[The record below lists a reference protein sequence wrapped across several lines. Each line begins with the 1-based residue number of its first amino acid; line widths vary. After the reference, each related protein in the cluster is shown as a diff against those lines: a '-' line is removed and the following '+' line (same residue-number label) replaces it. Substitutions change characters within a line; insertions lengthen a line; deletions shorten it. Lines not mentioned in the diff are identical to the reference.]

1 MSTTVA
7 LVGRTNV
14 GKSSLFNKLA
24 KSKSALVSEQEGLTR
39 DIKSTSIHLGG
50 KSINLI
56 DTGGFF
62 TSKDDDFE
70 EMILSKAY
78 EAIEYAEVILFVVD
92 KKFGISPFD
101 KEIASLIRK
110 SNKEVIMV
118 INKIDVKTSEG
129 TAIFEELGFK
139 EKVEVSAEHNLGIDQ
154 LKTLLFSKVKE
165 QENLFENNI
174 PKICILGKPNV
185 GKSSTINSISN
196 EKKMIVSNVPGTTI
210 DSIDSKITYKN
221 KEYIFID
228 TAGIRKKSKTTSKE
242 EKFSV
247 IKSLESNKIA
257 DLSVIMLD
265 ASNFLLDQDRKLIE
279 KAKENGKAIIVAVN
293 KMDLLDKT
301 SLNEIEKNLSNDSMF
316 NGLPVCFISAK
327 DRHGI
332 RHLFDNIYRVLE
344 NADKKISTNK
354 LNNILRKA
362 LETKSIPFKGKFKP
376 KIRFVHQGGKNP
388 HIVTLHGN
396 SLEKLEGSYKRFLN
410 NFYQKQ
416 LGLMGIT
423 LKLKFITSK
432 NPYKS

>member
-39 DIKSTSIHLGG
+39 DIKSTSIHLGR

-165 QENLFENNI
+165 EENLFENNI

>member
-39 DIKSTSIHLGG
+39 DIKSTSINLGG

-165 QENLFENNI
+165 EENLFENNI

-279 KAKENGKAIIVAVN
+279 KAKENGKAIIIAVN

-388 HIVTLHGN
+388 HIITLHGN

>member
-129 TAIFEELGFK
+129 TTIFEELGFK

-165 QENLFENNI
+165 EENLFENNI

-265 ASNFLLDQDRKLIE
+265 ASNFLLDQDRKLVE
-279 KAKENGKAIIVAVN
+279 KAKENGKAIIIAVN

>member
-39 DIKSTSIHLGG
+39 DIKSTSINLDG

-70 EMILSKAY
+70 EMILSKAF
-78 EAIEYAEVILFVVD
+78 EAIEFAEVILFVVD
-92 KKFGISPFD
+92 KKFGVSPFD
-101 KEIASLIRK
+101 KEIASFIRK

-139 EKVEVSAEHNLGIDQ
+139 EKVEVSAEHNMGIDQ
-154 LKTLLFSKVKE
+154 LKKLLFSKVKE
-165 QENLFENNI
+165 EENIFENNT

-210 DSIDSKITYKN
+210 DSIDTKITYKN

-228 TAGIRKKSKTTSKE
+228 TAGIRKKSKTTTKE

-247 IKSLESNKIA
+247 IKSLQSNKIA

-279 KAKENGKAIIVAVN
+279 KARENGKAIIIAVN
-293 KMDLLDKT
+293 KVDLLGKT

-327 DRHGI
+327 ERHGI
-332 RHLFDNIYRVLE
+332 RNLFDNIYRVLE

>member
-1 MSTTVA
+1 MNTTVA

-39 DIKSTSIHLGG
+39 DIKSAFVQMEG
-50 KSINLI
+50 KSVNLI

-62 TSKDDDFE
+62 TSKDDAFE

-78 EAIEYAEVILFVVD
+78 EAIEIADMILFVVD

-118 INKIDVKTSEG
+118 INKIDVKTLEG
-129 TAIFEELGFK
+129 TSIFEELGFK
-139 EKVEVSAEHNLGIDQ
+139 EKIEVSAEHNMGIDQ
-154 LKTLLFSKVKE
+154 LKELIFSKVKE
-165 QENLFENNI
+165 EETFCETNI

-196 EKKMIVSNVPGTTI
+196 EKKMLVSNVPGTTV
-210 DSIDSKITYKN
+210 DSIDTKIIYKN
-221 KEYIFID
+221 KEYMFID
-228 TAGIRKKSKTTSKE
+228 TAGIRKKSKTISKE

-247 IKSLESNKIA
+247 IKSLESNKKA
-257 DLSVIMLD
+257 DLSIIMLD
-265 ASNFLLDQDRKLIE
+265 ASSFLLDQDRKLVE
-279 KAKENGKAIIVAVN
+279 KARENGRAIIIAVN
-293 KMDLLDKT
+293 KTDLLDK
-301 SLNEIEKNLSNDSMF
+301 SALSKIEKTLNDDSMF

-327 DRHGI
+327 KKEGI
-332 RHLFDNIYRVLE
+332 RQLFDYIYRVLE

-362 LETKSIPFKGKFKP
+362 LGAKSIPFKGKFKP

>member
-39 DIKSTSIHLGG
+39 DIKSTSIHLGR

-165 QENLFENNI
+165 EENLFENNI

-279 KAKENGKAIIVAVN
+279 KAKENGRAIIIAVN

-362 LETKSIPFKGKFKP
+362 LDTKSIPFKGKFKP

-423 LKLKFITSK
+423 LKL
-432 NPYKS
+432 

>member
-139 EKVEVSAEHNLGIDQ
+139 EKVEVSAEHNLGIEQ

-165 QENLFENNI
+165 EENLFENNI

-279 KAKENGKAIIVAVN
+279 KAKENGKAIIIAVN

-344 NADKKISTNK
+344 NANKKISTNK

>member
-14 GKSSLFNKLA
+14 GKSSIFNRLA
-24 KSKSALVSEQEGLTR
+24 KSKSAIVSEEEGLTR
-39 DIKSTSIHLGG
+39 DIKTASVRLGR
-50 KSINLI
+50 KFVSLV

-78 EAIEYAEVILFVVD
+78 EAIEIADVILFVVD

-101 KEIASLIRK
+101 KEIASFIRK

-118 INKIDVKTSEG
+118 INKIDVKTLEG
-129 TAIFEELGFK
+129 TSVFEELGFK
-139 EKVEVSAEHNLGIDQ
+139 EKIEVSAEHNLGIDQ
-154 LKTLLFSKVKE
+154 LNKLMFSKVE
-165 QENLFENNI
+165 EEENFFENNI

-185 GKSSTINSISN
+185 GKSSTINSILN

-210 DSIDSKITYKN
+210 DSVDTKLIYKN

-228 TAGIRKKSKTTSKE
+228 TAGIRRKSKTISKE

-257 DLSVIMLD
+257 DLSIIMLD
-265 ASNFLLDQDRKLIE
+265 ASSFFLDQDRKLLE
-279 KAKENGKAIIVAVN
+279 KARDNGKAMIVVVN
-293 KMDLLDKT
+293 KKDLIDKKT
-301 SLNEIEKNLSNDSMF
+301 LGEIEKTLEEDSMLK
-316 NGLPVCFISAK
+316 GLPICFISAK
-327 DRHGI
+327 KKEGI
-332 RHLFDNIYRVLE
+332 KYLFDNIYRVLE

-354 LNNILRKA
+354 LNNVLKKA
-362 LETKSIPFKGKFKP
+362 LETKSIPFKGKFRP

-388 HIVTLHGN
+388 HIITIHGN
-396 SLEKLEGSYKRFLN
+396 SLEKLEGSYKRFLI
-410 NFYQKQ
+410 NFYQKK
-416 LGLMGIT
+416 LGLLGIT
-423 LKLKFITSK
+423 FKLKFITSK

>member
-39 DIKSTSIHLGG
+39 DIKSTSIHLGR

-165 QENLFENNI
+165 EENLFENNI

-279 KAKENGKAIIVAVN
+279 KAKENGKAIIIAVN

>member
-14 GKSSLFNKLA
+14 GKSSFFNKLA

-139 EKVEVSAEHNLGIDQ
+139 EKAEVSAEHNLGIDK

-165 QENLFENNI
+165 EENLFENNI

-279 KAKENGKAIIVAVN
+279 KAKENGKAIIIAVN
-293 KMDLLDKT
+293 KMDLLDRT
-301 SLNEIEKNLSNDSMF
+301 SLNEIEKDLSNDSMF

>member
-78 EAIEYAEVILFVVD
+78 EAIEYAEVILFVVV

-165 QENLFENNI
+165 EENLFENNI

-279 KAKENGKAIIVAVN
+279 KAKENGKAIIIAVN

-327 DRHGI
+327 KERNQTA
-332 RHLFDNIYRVLE
+332 F
-344 NADKKISTNK
+344 
-354 LNNILRKA
+354 
-362 LETKSIPFKGKFKP
+362 
-376 KIRFVHQGGKNP
+376 
-388 HIVTLHGN
+388 
-396 SLEKLEGSYKRFLN
+396 
-410 NFYQKQ
+410 
-416 LGLMGIT
+416 
-423 LKLKFITSK
+423 
-432 NPYKS
+432 

>member
-39 DIKSTSIHLGG
+39 DIKSTSIHLGR

-165 QENLFENNI
+165 EENLFENNI

-279 KAKENGKAIIVAVN
+279 KAKENGKAIIIAVN
-293 KMDLLDKT
+293 KMDLLDNT

-388 HIVTLHGN
+388 HILTLHGN

>member
-24 KSKSALVSEQEGLTR
+24 QSKSALVSEQEGLTR
-39 DIKSTSIHLGG
+39 DIKSTSINLDG

-70 EMILSKAY
+70 EMILSKAF
-78 EAIEYAEVILFVVD
+78 EAIEFAEVILFVVD
-92 KKFGISPFD
+92 KKFGVSPFD
-101 KEIASLIRK
+101 KEIASFIRK

-118 INKIDVKTSEG
+118 INKIDVKTPEG
-129 TAIFEELGFK
+129 TTIFEELGFK
-139 EKVEVSAEHNLGIDQ
+139 EKVEVSAEHNMGIDQ
-154 LKTLLFSKVKE
+154 LKKLLFSKVKE
-165 QENLFENNI
+165 EENIFENNT

-210 DSIDSKITYKN
+210 DSIDTKITYKN

-228 TAGIRKKSKTTSKE
+228 TAGIRKKSKTTTKE

-247 IKSLESNKIA
+247 IKSLQSNKIA

-279 KAKENGKAIIVAVN
+279 KARENGKAIIIAVN
-293 KMDLLDKT
+293 KVDLLGKT

-327 DRHGI
+327 ERHGI
-332 RHLFDNIYRVLE
+332 RNLFDNIYRVLE

>member
-39 DIKSTSIHLGG
+39 DIKSTSIHLGR

-70 EMILSKAY
+70 QMILSKAY

-101 KEIASLIRK
+101 KEIASFIRK

-129 TAIFEELGFK
+129 TAIFEQLGFR
-139 EKVEVSAEHNLGIDQ
+139 EKVEVSAEHNLGIDE

-165 QENLFENNI
+165 EENLFENNI

-279 KAKENGKAIIVAVN
+279 KAKENGKAIIIAVN

-301 SLNEIEKNLSNDSMF
+301 ALNEIEKNLSKDSMF

-327 DRHGI
+327 ERHGI

>member
-165 QENLFENNI
+165 EENLFENNI

-210 DSIDSKITYKN
+210 DSIDSKI
-221 KEYIFID
+221 
-228 TAGIRKKSKTTSKE
+228 KE

-279 KAKENGKAIIVAVN
+279 KAKENGKAIIIAVN

>member
-50 KSINLI
+50 KSINLV

-165 QENLFENNI
+165 EENLFENNI

-279 KAKENGKAIIVAVN
+279 KAKENGRAIIIAVN

>member
-1 MSTTVA
+1 MLKLFYLSWTKN
-7 LVGRTNV
+7 LV
-14 GKSSLFNKLA
+14 F
-24 KSKSALVSEQEGLTR
+24 
-39 DIKSTSIHLGG
+39 
-50 KSINLI
+50 
-56 DTGGFF
+56 
-62 TSKDDDFE
+62 
-70 EMILSKAY
+70 
-78 EAIEYAEVILFVVD
+78 
-92 KKFGISPFD
+92 PFD
-101 KEIASLIRK
+101 KEIASFIRK

-165 QENLFENNI
+165 EENLFENNI

-196 EKKMIVSNVPGTTI
+196 EKMIVSNVPGTTI

-228 TAGIRKKSKTTSKE
+228 TAGIRKKSKTTTKE

-247 IKSLESNKIA
+247 IKSLQSNKIA

-279 KAKENGKAIIVAVN
+279 KARENGKAIIIAVN
-293 KMDLLDKT
+293 KVDLLGKT

-362 LETKSIPFKGKFKP
+362 LDTKSIPFKGKFKP
-376 KIRFVHQGGKNP
+376 KVRFVHQGGKNP
-388 HIVTLHGN
+388 HIITFHGN

-410 NFYQKQ
+410 NFY
-416 LGLMGIT
+416 LNELSLLGIT

>member
-1 MSTTVA
+1 MNTTVA

-39 DIKSTSIHLGG
+39 DIKSAFVQMDG
-50 KSINLI
+50 KSVNLI

-62 TSKDDDFE
+62 TSKDDAFE

-78 EAIEYAEVILFVVD
+78 EAIEIADMILFVVD

-110 SNKEVIMV
+110 SSKEVIMV
-118 INKIDVKTSEG
+118 INKIDVKTLEG
-129 TAIFEELGFK
+129 TSIFEELGFK
-139 EKVEVSAEHNLGIDQ
+139 EKIEVSAEHNMGIDQ
-154 LKTLLFSKVKE
+154 LKELIFSKVKE
-165 QENLFENNI
+165 EETFFETNI

-196 EKKMIVSNVPGTTI
+196 EKKMLVSNVPGTTV
-210 DSIDSKITYKN
+210 DSIDTKIIYKN
-221 KEYIFID
+221 KEYMFID
-228 TAGIRKKSKTTSKE
+228 TAGIRKKSKTISKE

-247 IKSLESNKIA
+247 IKSLESNKKA
-257 DLSVIMLD
+257 DLSIIMFD
-265 ASNFLLDQDRKLIE
+265 ASSFLLDQDRKLVE
-279 KAKENGKAIIVAVN
+279 KAREYGRAIIIAVN
-293 KMDLLDKT
+293 KTDLLDKT
-301 SLNEIEKNLSNDSMF
+301 ALSKIEKTLKDDSMF

-327 DRHGI
+327 KREGI
-332 RHLFDNIYRVLE
+332 RQLFDYIYRVLE
-344 NADKKISTNK
+344 NVDKSISTNK

-362 LETKSIPFKGKFKP
+362 LDAKSIPFKGKFKP

>member
-39 DIKSTSIHLGG
+39 DIKSTSIHLGR

-165 QENLFENNI
+165 EENLFENNI

-279 KAKENGKAIIVAVN
+279 KAKENGKAIIIAVN

-362 LETKSIPFKGKFKP
+362 LETRSIPFKGKFKP

>member
-1 MSTTVA
+1 MNTTVA

-39 DIKSTSIHLGG
+39 DIKSAFVQMEG
-50 KSINLI
+50 KSVNLI

-62 TSKDDDFE
+62 TSKDDAFE

-78 EAIEYAEVILFVVD
+78 EAIEIADMILFVVD

-110 SNKEVIMV
+110 SNKKVIMV
-118 INKIDVKTSEG
+118 INKIDVKTLEG
-129 TAIFEELGFK
+129 TSIFEELGFK
-139 EKVEVSAEHNLGIDQ
+139 EKIEVSAEHNMGIDQ
-154 LKTLLFSKVKE
+154 LKELIFSKVKE
-165 QENLFENNI
+165 EETFFETNI

-196 EKKMIVSNVPGTTI
+196 EKKMLVSNVPGTTV
-210 DSIDSKITYKN
+210 DSIDTKIIYKN
-221 KEYIFID
+221 KEYMFID
-228 TAGIRKKSKTTSKE
+228 TAGIRKKSKTISKE

-247 IKSLESNKIA
+247 IKSLESNKKA
-257 DLSVIMLD
+257 DLSIIMFD
-265 ASNFLLDQDRKLIE
+265 ASSFLLDQDRKLVE
-279 KAKENGKAIIVAVN
+279 KAREYGRAIIIAVN
-293 KMDLLDKT
+293 KTDLLDKT
-301 SLNEIEKNLSNDSMF
+301 ALSKIEKTLNDDSMF

-327 DRHGI
+327 KREGI
-332 RHLFDNIYRVLE
+332 RQLFDYIYRVLE

-354 LNNILRKA
+354 LNNILKKA
-362 LETKSIPFKGKFKP
+362 LDTKSIPFKGKFKP

>member
-39 DIKSTSIHLGG
+39 DIKSTSINLDG

-70 EMILSKAY
+70 EMILSKAF
-78 EAIEYAEVILFVVD
+78 EAIEFAEVILFVVD
-92 KKFGISPFD
+92 KKFGVSPFD
-101 KEIASLIRK
+101 KEIASFIRK

-118 INKIDVKTSEG
+118 INKIDVKTPEG
-129 TAIFEELGFK
+129 TTIFEELGFK
-139 EKVEVSAEHNLGIDQ
+139 EKVEVSAEHNMGIDQ
-154 LKTLLFSKVKE
+154 LKKLLFSKVKE
-165 QENLFENNI
+165 EENIFENNT

-210 DSIDSKITYKN
+210 DSIDTKITYKN

-228 TAGIRKKSKTTSKE
+228 TAGIRKKSKTTTKE

-247 IKSLESNKIA
+247 IKSLQSNKIA

-279 KAKENGKAIIVAVN
+279 KARENGKAIIIAVN
-293 KMDLLDKT
+293 KVDLLDKT

-327 DRHGI
+327 ERHGI
-332 RHLFDNIYRVLE
+332 RNLFDNIYRVLE

>member
-139 EKVEVSAEHNLGIDQ
+139 EKVEVSAEHNLGIEQ

-165 QENLFENNI
+165 EENLFENNI

-279 KAKENGKAIIVAVN
+279 KAKENGKAIIIAVN

-301 SLNEIEKNLSNDSMF
+301 SLNEIEKNLNNDSMF

-396 SLEKLEGSYKRFLN
+396 SLEKLEGSCKRFLN